1 MRSAP
6 PRTNNTIVNTLPIL
20 LGAFL
25 FLSPWTLG
33 FTTDET
39 ASWNAWLAGVAIVF
53 VALIA
58 LVQPRPWR
66 EWINLLLGAWV
77 VVSPWILGFSDI
89 RTATGA
95 CYIAGIAVTV
105 LATIELWKLYG
116 RPLNGHR
123 ANAAQAKTGPSRI
136 QPVHPDNDP

>member
-1 MRSAP
+1 MLGPSESANIQELRTGRGLFHKITHFPRHNTCLLAFSMSAWRSDMRSAP

-53 VALIA
+53 VA
-58 LVQPRPWR
+58 
-66 EWINLLLGAWV
+66 
-77 VVSPWILGFSDI
+77 
-89 RTATGA
+89 
-95 CYIAGIAVTV
+95 
-105 LATIELWKLYG
+105 
-116 RPLNGHR
+116 
-123 ANAAQAKTGPSRI
+123 
-136 QPVHPDNDP
+136 